1 MSEGLPSL
9 GRRGGGWVALQ
20 FALLALALLLGVLDV
35 SGWDE
40 SVRGG
45 FRTLGVLGISAG
57 VVLAVY
63 SVVGLGSSLT
73 AMPAPLDG
81 AALKT
86 GGAYAWVRHP
96 IYTSL
101 LLIVL
106 GWCLLTTPW
115 VLIPFGLLAVVLDAK
130 RQVEER
136 WLLATYPEYSAYRA
150 RVRWALVPFVR

>member
-1 MSEGLPSL
+1 VSEGLPSL

-20 FALLALALLLGVLDV
+20 FALLALALALGLLDL

-40 SVRGG
+40 SVREGL
-45 FRTLGVLGISAG
+45 RRIGVLGVSAG
-57 VVLAVY
+57 VVLAVF
-63 SVVGLGSSLT
+63 SVVGLGRSLT

-86 GGAYAWVRHP
+86 GGPYAVVRHP

-101 LLIVL
+101 LLLVL

-136 WLLATYPEYSAYRA
+136 WLHATYPEYAAYRA